1 MIGFKQLA
9 YKHET
14 WKQIYTKWVFRSP
27 IAAFILLWSNFS
39 SSNKYGDGC
48 FWKKKNNCF
57 LYNFSFSKSSQPL
70 PASLPSNSTFPPV
83 RMNEFSLFLPTAFFR
98 AKPSGNKCFRFLIS
112 YYLLNT
118 LHSVYQHLHLALPSG
133 HLSIFIFLNL
143 WGALG
148 IFLFLT
154 FTTLIF
160 FLLLQPLLLRLLC
173 LLAFFFLPPNIRVS
187 HD

>member
-1 MIGFKQLA
+1 M
-9 YKHET
+9 
-14 WKQIYTKWVFRSP
+14 
-27 IAAFILLWSNFS
+27 LLE
-39 SSNKYGDGC
+39 
-48 FWKKKNNCF
+48 KKNNCF
-57 LYNFSFSKSSQPL
+57 LFFLVIWKNNNFLFSKSSQPL

-83 RMNEFSLFLPTAFFR
+83 RMDEFSLFLPTAFFR

-118 LHSVYQHLHLALPSG
+118 LRSVSQHLHLALPSG

-148 IFLFLT
+148 IFLFST

-173 LLAFFFLPPNIRVS
+173 LLVFFFLLPN
-187 HD
+187 